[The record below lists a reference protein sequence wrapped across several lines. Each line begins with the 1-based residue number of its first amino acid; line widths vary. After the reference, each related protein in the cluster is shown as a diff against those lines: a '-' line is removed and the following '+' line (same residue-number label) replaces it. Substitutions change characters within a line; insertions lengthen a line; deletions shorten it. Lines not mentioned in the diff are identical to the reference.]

1 MVPSSRGSSQP
12 RDGTQV
18 FCIGKWILYHWAT
31 WEAYGS
37 QRFPLTPP
45 RSFKIVASLN
55 SQLSPGCAMPSLSSH
70 LFPTIPS
77 YYNRLWLYCGWE
89 DSFKKKKVSKKDGT
103 FKRWDVSQTHLD
115 SSQALGSHHGGL
127 PTDFPSL
134 RASKAV
140 WVDPRMWF
148 RLLTIYVFTK
158 GLGVIWVYS
167 IVELLDAS

>member
-1 MVPSSRGSSQP
+1 MDYSPPGSSIHGILQARILEWVVVPSSRGSSQP

-37 QRFPLTPP
+37 QRFPLTLP
-45 RSFKIVASLN
+45 RSFKIVPSLN

-89 DSFKKKKVSKKDGT
+89 DSFIFKKKCQRKMGLLKGGMSPRLILIVLRLWAVIMVVS
-103 FKRWDVSQTHLD
+103 
-115 SSQALGSHHGGL
+115 
-127 PTDFPSL
+127 P
-134 RASKAV
+134 
-140 WVDPRMWF
+140 
-148 RLLTIYVFTK
+148 LTSPAWGHQRQF
-158 GLGVIWVYS
+158 
-167 IVELLDAS
+167 E